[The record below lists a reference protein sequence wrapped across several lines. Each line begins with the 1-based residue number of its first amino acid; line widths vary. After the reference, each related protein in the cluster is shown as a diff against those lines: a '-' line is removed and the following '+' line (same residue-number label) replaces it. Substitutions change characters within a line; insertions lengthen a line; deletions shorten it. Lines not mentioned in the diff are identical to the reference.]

1 LFILHQGQLV
11 SPSYLLKVNLLFE
24 ILKTLLQATTATP
37 EEMRKMFDAENIR
50 MFNEQVQIDMA
61 FFIVSLSS

>member
-1 LFILHQGQLV
+1 LV

>member
-1 LFILHQGQLV
+1 
-11 SPSYLLKVNLLFE
+11 
-24 ILKTLLQATTATP
+24 LLQATTATP

-61 FFIVSLSS
+61 FLAV